1 LCRELNSVDMDIV
14 GVGGSNSYHST
25 YPQVKF
31 LVTRILDKKITLFYF
46 YFFFGTIFYFCI
58 KHYLLL
64 LGNKNI
70 IIIFGK
76 KKNPYFSHK
85 KKTHISNRT
94 IGCIRPIIY

>member
-1 LCRELNSVDMDIV
+1 MDIV
-14 GVGGSNSYHST
+14 GVGGSNSHHPT

-31 LVTRILDKKITLFYF
+31 LVTRILDKKITLFLF
-46 YFFFGTIFYFCI
+46 LFFFGTIFYFCI

-76 KKNPYFSHK
+76 KKTHILVTK
-85 KKTHISNRT
+85 KK
-94 IGCIRPIIY
+94 PIYRIEP